1 MATADEAVSLTV
13 QAADGST
20 DSFDVPATLL
30 DRLSDDD
37 ESPARVAADVAVMGF
52 AGRAHALVHHA
63 QGEADSELEAAE
75 QAMLDRFEAR
85 FGVSY
90 AEATGHSH

>member
-1 MATADEAVSLTV
+1 MVDDLTYDI
-13 QAADGST
+13 AADDGTT
-20 DSFDVPATLL
+20 DAFSVPSALIDGLSEVDEPAAT
-30 DRLSDDD
+30 
-37 ESPARVAADVAVMGF
+37 VAADVAVMAF

-63 QGEADSELEAAE
+63 QGEPDAALEAAE
-75 QAMLDRFEAR
+75 AAMLETFEER